1 MSVVLLTSDL
11 MTSSRIEAIAGHL
24 GMQCKTAISVAV
36 LDDCLI
42 EGTRLVVLDLSMPEL
57 VPSTIVPKIRTSLA
71 ARPQIVAFG
80 PHVHG
85 ELLEE
90 AETSGCDVV
99 VSRGEFFA
107 RLPEMLS
114 RGLSPST

>member
-1 MSVVLLTSDL
+1 MSVVLLTNDL

-24 GMQCKTAISVAV
+24 GMQCKTALSVAA
-36 LDDCLI
+36 LDERLV
-42 EGTRLVVLDLSMPEL
+42 EGTRLVVIDLSTAEMA
-57 VPSTIVPKIRTSLA
+57 PSTVVPKIRTSLA

-114 RGLSPST
+114 RGLSPSS